1 MHEPTNSEDKG
12 LRSASATSQAGGQ
25 TPGPRSQPSRS
36 GKAGEGQSRE
46 RSPLG
51 ESDRCQW
58 CRGRTEEGGPRRQNC
73 QTGTAGTG
81 ETGADPAGWAGEVR
95 VSQWSLDTGP
105 DCQGSAKAVWH
116 QVSRRARM
124 VDSAQEDGLELP
136 ATGGSC
142 PGTERSGDLR
152 LAG

>member
-1 MHEPTNSEDKG
+1 MSPQTAKTRDFDQLERRRRQAAKLLDRG
-12 LRSASATSQAGGQ
+12 LS
-25 TPGPRSQPSRS
+25 PGRT

-51 ESDRCQW
+51 ESDRCKW

-95 VSQWSLDTGP
+95 VSQWSLD
-105 DCQGSAKAVWH
+105 
-116 QVSRRARM
+116 
-124 VDSAQEDGLELP
+124 
-136 ATGGSC
+136 
-142 PGTERSGDLR
+142 
-152 LAG
+152 